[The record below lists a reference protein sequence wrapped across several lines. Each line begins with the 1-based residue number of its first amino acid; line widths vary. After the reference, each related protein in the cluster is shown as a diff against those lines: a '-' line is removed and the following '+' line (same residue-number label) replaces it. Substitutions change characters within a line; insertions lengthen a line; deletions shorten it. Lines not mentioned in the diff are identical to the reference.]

1 MTCALSMYA
10 VWLRLVNVYFVR
22 ALSGSRF
29 FFLLYLFFFVFIFFF
44 VLHLFLFFFFFFF
57 NDTAT
62 TEIYTLSLHDA
73 LPIYLNGNPGGML
86 IEACAGTLDQENPM
100 DCIIRETREETG
112 YHIPD
117 AQKVYEL
124 YVTPGAV
131 TELMYLYVAEYT
143 PEMKL
148 SKGGGLEEE
157 NENIENIELS
167 FSKVLE
173 MVKNEEI
180 KDAKTVVLLQYAQ
193 LNIFS

>member
-1 MTCALSMYA
+1 MNPKINILKEETLSDQKYS
-10 VWLRLVNVYFVR
+10 LKKFVIEYEEPGKEKQLQTR
-22 ALSGSRF
+22 EVFHRGNGATI
-29 FFLLYLFFFVFIFFF
+29 LLYDKKRKT
-44 VLHLFLFFFFFFF
+44 VLLTRQFR
-57 NDTAT
+57 
-62 TEIYTLSLHDA
+62 
-73 LPIYLNGNPGGML
+73 LPTYLNGNPGGML

-117 AQKVYEL
+117 AQKVYDL